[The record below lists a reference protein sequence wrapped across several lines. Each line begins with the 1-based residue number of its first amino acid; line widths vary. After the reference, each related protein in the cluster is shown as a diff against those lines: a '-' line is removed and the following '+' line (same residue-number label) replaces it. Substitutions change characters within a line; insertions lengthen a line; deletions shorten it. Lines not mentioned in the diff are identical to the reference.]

1 MDLERAIN
9 LSEPKKPM
17 KRTWIL
23 GAALVS
29 LFLFEGTASAQQQR
43 YIVTATRGAASV
55 QSLCS
60 SLGCTV
66 EGALDGTVGQTYLVT
81 SSKNLLG
88 NLVGG
93 LLNLLEQ
100 LLGIKSVE
108 ADQVLPLPQ
117 VPLANIASGLSD
129 TTPVNYYGSV
139 AWHGYT
145 AQPAMQIIRLGEA
158 QNTFQDGGSG
168 IVADI
173 DTGVD
178 PNHPVLQPVLLQG
191 YDFTRNQPGAS
202 EWLDVSSMPNGP
214 ASSSAQ
220 DEQPAVVQQ
229 STAAV
234 LDQSTAAVLDGNE
247 YAAFGHGTM
256 TAGLIHLV
264 APQAK
269 ILPLKAFSANGS
281 AYLSNILAALYFAV
295 QHNANVVNMSFEL
308 TSSSTALSQA
318 VSYANKAG
326 VVLVAS
332 AGNDNTSAAVYPA
345 AFDGQVVGIAST
357 SDGDTKSSF
366 SNYGTSDVWIAAP
379 GEGIVSTY
387 PGATYATSS
396 GTSFSSPMVAGA
408 AALFL
413 NFKHSV
419 NQTQAANALAKAKLL
434 TPNLNH
440 GRLDVFA
447 ALSDMQLV
455 GGIL

>member
-23 GAALVS
+23 GAALLS

-43 YIVTATRGAASV
+43 YIVTATRGVASV

-66 EGALDGTVGQTYLVT
+66 AGALDGTVGQTYLVT

-100 LLGIKSVE
+100 LLGIKSIE
-108 ADQVLPLPQ
+108 ADRLLPLPQ

-145 AQPAMQIIRLGEA
+145 AQPATQIIRLGEA
-158 QNTFQDGGSG
+158 QNTFQNGGSG

-214 ASSSAQ
+214 ANSSAQ

-264 APQAK
+264 APHAK
-269 ILPLKAFSANGS
+269 ILPLKAFSADGT
-281 AYLSNILAALYFAV
+281 AYLSNIVSALYYAA

-318 VSYANKAG
+318 VSYVNQAG
-326 VVLVAS
+326 IVLVAS
-332 AGNDNTSAAVYPA
+332 AGNDNSSAAVYPA
-345 AFDGQVVGIAST
+345 AFDGKVLGIAST

-366 SNYGTSDVWIAAP
+366 SNYGTTDVWIAAP

-413 NFKHSV
+413 TSKHSV

-447 ALSDMQLV
+447 ALSDMQLT

>member
-1 MDLERAIN
+1 MR
-9 LSEPKKPM
+9 
-17 KRTWIL
+17 RTWIL
-23 GAALVS
+23 GAALFS

-43 YIVTATRGAASV
+43 YIVTATRGVTSV

-66 EGALDGTVGQTYLVT
+66 VGALDGTVGQTYLVT
-81 SSKNLLG
+81 SSNNLLG

-100 LLGIKSVE
+100 LLGIKSIE
-108 ADQVLPLPQ
+108 ADRLLPLPQ
-117 VPLANIASGLSD
+117 VSLANIASGLSD

-145 AQPAMQIIRLGEA
+145 AQPATQIIRLGEA
-158 QNTFQDGGSG
+158 QNTFQNGGSG

-214 ASSSAQ
+214 ANSSAQ

-269 ILPLKAFSANGS
+269 ILPLKAFSADGT
-281 AYLSNILAALYFAV
+281 AYLSNIVSALYYAA

-318 VSYANKAG
+318 VSYVNQAG
-326 VVLVAS
+326 IVLVAS
-332 AGNDNTSAAVYPA
+332 AGNDNSSAAVYPA
-345 AFDGQVVGIAST
+345 AFDGKVLGIAST

-366 SNYGTSDVWIAAP
+366 SNYGTTDVWIAAP

-413 NFKHSV
+413 TSKHSV

-447 ALSDMQLV
+447 ALSDMQLT